1 MMLRRLFLVLA
12 AGALLFL
19 QFGDCMSAMAQDP
32 QAMKCCGSMPC
43 APANHGQDCCKN
55 MVAPQAPS
63 VLPAKQVSLHG
74 PVVAVVEYPVT
85 LEIVHATPSRFV
97 AVNAPQHSPPDLYT
111 LNASLLI

>member
-1 MMLRRLFLVLA
+1 MCKRLFLIFA

-55 MVAPQAPS
+55 MVAPQAPGM
-63 VLPAKQVSLHG
+63 LPAKPVSLHG
-74 PVVAVVEYPVT
+74 PVLAGVKVPLK
-85 LEIVHATPSRFV
+85 LEIVRATPSRFV
-97 AVNAPQHSPPDLYT
+97 AVSDPQHSPPDLYR

>member
-1 MMLRRLFLVLA
+1 MTRKRIFLAMLA
-12 AGALLFL
+12 AALLFL

-43 APANHGQDCCKN
+43 APTNHGQDCCKN

-63 VLPAKQVSLHG
+63 VLPAKQVSLQG
-74 PVVAVVEYPVT
+74 PVVAVAKCSLK
-85 LEIVHATPSRFV
+85 LESAIPSRLV
-97 AVNAPQHSPPDLYT
+97 AVSAPQHSPPDLYT

>member
-1 MMLRRLFLVLA
+1 MMLKRLFLISA
-12 AGALLFL
+12 AGALLLL

-43 APANHGQDCCKN
+43 APANHEQDCCKN
-55 MVAPQAPS
+55 MVAPQVAS

-74 PVVAVVEYPVT
+74 PVLAVVKCPLK
-85 LEIVHATPSRFV
+85 LEIVRATPSRFV
-97 AVNAPQHSPPDLYT
+97 AVNAPQHSPPNLYT

>member
-1 MMLRRLFLVLA
+1 MMLRRLFLILA

-55 MVAPQAPS
+55 MVAPQVAS
-63 VLPAKQVSLHG
+63 VLPAKQVAAI
-74 PVVAVVEYPVT
+74 AVIECPLT
-85 LEIVHATPSRFV
+85 LAIVHAIPSRFV
-97 AVNAPQHSPPDLYT
+97 TVSAPQHSPPDLYT